1 MIQRIDGLSEKVDDL
16 LLFAR
21 PKPPRLQAVDV
32 KALMRDVATSAQI
45 STGRPDLPIPISG
58 DDVRAS
64 ADPEMLRAALL
75 NIMLNACQA
84 ADKQDVDV
92 HIAAEH
98 GRCRITIRD
107 RGPGI
112 PADVRDRVF
121 EPFFT
126 TRPNGT
132 GLGLA
137 IVKRMVELQEGTVA
151 LRDRPEGGTIA
162 EVTVPRISA

>member
-1 MIQRIDGLSEKVDDL
+1 VQSI
-16 LLFAR
+16 
-21 PKPPRLQAVDV
+21 DV
-32 KALMRDVATSAQI
+32 KALMRDVTTSAQI
-45 STGRPDLPIPISG
+45 STGRPRLPIPISG

-84 ADKQDVDV
+84 AGKEEVEV
-92 HIAAEH
+92 HIAADS
-98 GRCRITIRD
+98 GRCRIAIRD

-112 PADVRDRVF
+112 PAEVRDRVF

-137 IVKRMVELQEGTVA
+137 IVKRMVELQEGTVT
-151 LRDRPEGGTIA
+151 LHDRPDGGTIA
-162 EVTVPRISA
+162 EVTVPRASAQDRSRALQRRSWGQGSPAA